1 MHYILGRYQA
11 GVCSMNGCVWAVGG
25 CDGWNCLTSV
35 EIYHPQTDTWSF
47 APGMITARRGCGIAV
62 FKGM

>member
-1 MHYILGRYQA
+1 
-11 GVCSMNGCVWAVGG
+11 MNGRVWAVGG

-35 EIYHPQTDTWSF
+35 EYYDLQTDTWSF
-47 APGMITARRGCGIAV
+47 APVMITARRGCGIAV